1 MSKNAIVKGA
11 FVLTITGFSTRV
23 IGFFFRIFLSHSF
36 GEEQMGLYQLIFP
49 IYALCFSLSC
59 AGIETALCRLVA
71 SKTASGKSKDA
82 NVLLYKALSISV
94 LISLG
99 LSLVLRKNATL
110 ISIYLLGDLRCEE
123 LIQIIAYSLPF
134 ASIHSCICGYY
145 LGKKQIKIPAIS
157 QFVEQL
163 FRVGT
168 VYLAYQV
175 MKANHSSPSIHL
187 AVWGLVIGEI
197 ASSFFCLRY
206 YTVKANVRCPL
217 SSLFQNT
224 GLSKELGKLAL
235 PLTSTRILTNLFQSV
250 ETISIPL
257 YLQKFGYS
265 NSEALSTYG
274 VFTGMAL
281 PCILFP
287 SAVTNAVSTMLLPT
301 VAEIEGENNLARLKH
316 LIRRVIFF
324 GFGLGSICGIIF
336 LLFGPF
342 IGNLLFNS
350 QLTGDFLRTLAW
362 ICPFLY
368 LNSTLISIL
377 NGLGKANQSFLI
389 NMGSL
394 TVRICGVWFGI
405 PYWGME
411 GYLWG
416 LLLSQLLVSLSCVCM
431 LNKYIH
437 NKETI

>member
-1 MSKNAIVKGA
+1 MSKNTIIKGA
-11 FVLTITGFSTRV
+11 FILTITGFLTRV

-71 SKTASGKSKDA
+71 SKTASGKCKETDT
-82 NVLLYKALSISV
+82 LLYKATLA
-94 LISLG
+94 SLC
-99 LSLVLRKNATL
+99 LSLLLTLLIRKYATS

-123 LIQIIAYSLPF
+123 LIQIIAFSLPF
-134 ASIHSCICGYY
+134 ASIHSCICGFY
-145 LGKKQIKIPAIS
+145 LGKKQIKIPALS
-157 QFVEQL
+157 QFVEQI

-168 VYLAYQV
+168 VYIAYQV
-175 MKANHSSPSIHL
+175 MKTNASIHL
-187 AVWGLVIGEI
+187 AVWGIVVGEI
-197 ASSFFCLRY
+197 ISSLFCLRY
-206 YTVKANVRCPL
+206 YTSKEVFNFSL
-217 SSLFQNT
+217 SSIFKNT
-224 GLSKELGKLAL
+224 VLNKELSALAL
-235 PLTSTRILTNLFQSV
+235 PLTSTRILTNLFQSI
-250 ETISIPL
+250 ETISIPM
-257 YLQKFGYS
+257 YLQKFGYT

-287 SAVTNAVSTMLLPT
+287 SAITNAVSTMLLPT
-301 VAEIEGENNLARLKH
+301 VAEIEGEHNLPRLKH

-336 LLFGPF
+336 LLFGPLV
-342 IGNLLFNS
+342 GKLLFDS

-362 ICPFLY
+362 LCPFLY

-377 NGLGKANQSFLI
+377 NGLGKATQSFLI
-389 NMGSL
+389 NIVSL
-394 TVRICGVWFGI
+394 TIRICGVWFGI
-405 PYWGME
+405 SRWGMK

-416 LLLSQLLVSLSCVCM
+416 VLLSQLLVSLSCVLM
-431 LNKYIH
+431 LNNYIH
-437 NKETI
+437 NRQLE

>member
-1 MSKNAIVKGA
+1 MSKNTIVKGA
-11 FVLTITGFSTRV
+11 FILTITGFLTRV

-123 LIQIIAYSLPF
+123 LIQIIAFSLPF

-157 QFVEQL
+157 QFIEQL

-175 MKANHSSPSIHL
+175 IKANYSSPSIHL
-187 AVWGLVIGEI
+187 AVWGLVVGEI

-206 YTVKANVRCPL
+206 YTVKANERCPL
-217 SSLFQNT
+217 SFIFQNT

-389 NMGSL
+389 NIGSL

-405 PYWGME
+405 PHWGME

-416 LLLSQLLVSLSCVCM
+416 LLLSQLLVNLSCVCM

>member
-1 MSKNAIVKGA
+1 MSKNTIIKGA
-11 FVLTITGFSTRV
+11 FILTITGFLTRV

-71 SKTASGKSKDA
+71 SKTASGKSKEA
-82 NVLLYKALSISV
+82 NTLLYKSLAISV
-94 LISLG
+94 LISLA
-99 LSLVLRKNATL
+99 LTFVLRKNATL

-123 LIQIIAYSLPF
+123 FIQIVAFSLPF

-168 VYLAYQV
+168 VYITYQV
-175 MKANHSSPSIHL
+175 MKANHSYLSIHL
-187 AVWGLVIGEI
+187 AVWGLVVGEI
-197 ASSFFCLRY
+197 ASSIFCLRY
-206 YTVKANVRCPL
+206 YTAKSKGHWSL
-217 SSLFQNT
+217 SSFFQNA
-224 GLSKELGKLAL
+224 GLTKELCKLAL

-257 YLQKFGYS
+257 YLQKFGYT

-287 SAVTNAVSTMLLPT
+287 SAITNAVSTMLLPT
-301 VAEIEGENNLARLKH
+301 VAEIQGENNLARLKH

-324 GFGLGSICGIIF
+324 GFGLGSICGIVF

-342 IGNLLFNS
+342 IGDLLFNS

-362 ICPFLY
+362 LCPFLY

-389 NMGSL
+389 NIGSL
-394 TVRICGVWFGI
+394 MVRICGVWWGI
-405 PYWGME
+405 PYWAMK

-416 LLLSQLLVSLSCVCM
+416 LLLSQLLVSFSCVCM
-431 LNKYIH
+431 LNNYIH
-437 NKETI
+437 KKETI